1 MINFTLGKNNLDGLI
16 LKLKELDK
24 DKTWT
29 VKVSPYKS
37 TRSLEQNSYW
47 WKLLTEW
54 QLYYSNL
61 KNVKESN
68 SFVPNIDEWNEYFK
82 DKYLTE
88 KKPFGKKII
97 VIQKSTKDL
106 KLNDMG
112 EFLDTVKNFMYNKG
126 FIFNEE
132 EI

>member
-1 MINFTLGKNNLDGLI
+1 
-16 LKLKELDK
+16 
-24 DKTWT
+24 
-29 VKVSPYKS
+29 
-37 TRSLEQNSYW
+37 
-47 WKLLTEW
+47 
-54 QLYYSNL
+54 
-61 KNVKESN
+61 
-68 SFVPNIDEWNEYFK
+68 
-82 DKYLTE
+82 KYLTE